1 MPVKTVKNTVTKGLT
16 LIFSVGICLLV
27 GSLVSYQT
35 LPGAMAWYTNPN
47 LQKAAFSLPLDVF
60 SLIWLVAF
68 VLMGIT
74 LYMILQSGI
83 RKNEV
88 APGFL
93 FFALQILLLA
103 GWSYS
108 LFYMQSVFLAFI
120 AILAVWTALLCTIIQ
135 IFRFSVV
142 GGLPLIPC
150 FLWVCYLVYLTY
162 GIMVLNNLIFRI

>member
-1 MPVKTVKNTVTKGLT
+1 MTVKNTVTKGLT
-16 LIFSVGICLLV
+16 LVFSVGICLLV
-27 GSLVSYQT
+27 GSLGSYQT
-35 LPGAMAWYTNPN
+35 LPGAAAWYAG

-60 SLIWLVAF
+60 SQIWLGTF

-74 LYMILQSGI
+74 LSMILQSGI

-93 FFALQILLLA
+93 FFALQMLLLV

-108 LFYMQSVFLAFI
+108 FFYMQMVFVSFI
-120 AILAVWTALLCTIIQ
+120 AILAVWTAILCTVIQ

-142 GGLPLIPC
+142 GGMPLIPC

-162 GIMVLNNLIFRI
+162 GIMVLNNLIFKF

>member
-1 MPVKTVKNTVTKGLT
+1 MSAKNSVTKGLT

-35 LPGAMAWYTNPN
+35 LPGAVAWYTDAN
-47 LQKAAFSLPLDVF
+47 LLKAAFSLPLDVF
-60 SLIWLVAF
+60 TWIWLASF
-68 VLMGIT
+68 GLMGVT
-74 LYMILQSGI
+74 LYFILQSGI

-93 FFALQILLLA
+93 FFAFQILLLA
-103 GWSYS
+103 GWSYG
-108 LFYMQSVFLAFI
+108 LFHMQSVFLAFI
-120 AILAVWTALLCTIIQ
+120 AIIAVWTALLCCIIQ

-162 GIMVLNNLIFRI
+162 GIMVLNNLIFKI

>member
-1 MPVKTVKNTVTKGLT
+1 MSLKNTVTKGLT
-16 LIFSVGICLLV
+16 LIFSVGICLLI
-27 GSLVSYQT
+27 GSLGSFMT
-35 LPGAMAWYTNPN
+35 LAGVTTWYAG
-47 LQKAAFSLPLDVF
+47 LQKAAFSLPLDAL
-60 SLIWLVAF
+60 SLIWLVSF
-68 VLMGIT
+68 ILMGIT
-74 LYMILQSGI
+74 LYLILQSGI

-93 FFALQILLLA
+93 FFALQILLLV

-108 LFYMQSVFLAFI
+108 LFSMQSVFLAFI

-150 FLWVCYLVYLTY
+150 FLWVCYLVYLNY
-162 GIMVLNNLIFRI
+162 GIMVLNNLIFKI